1 MIRSMTA
8 LLLAV
13 TLSAGIQA
21 QAATANQETYYY
33 SLGEPTITEIPDYG
47 AMVPLAGLVQDC
59 DKNISYNTT
68 FSDEVQTAPA
78 GVVDKVGTVVVV
90 LDQVINIGKKVFDV
104 IRAGTPVV
112 NIKRDTAN
120 ALPSGLKCWS
130 DLGGWKMPKATS
142 YRVVYKNAL
151 GMEVVD
157 FTYKVIFTAGG
168 SADGVG
174 RYITN
179 ATILPANV
187 HVAFGFDFDVN
198 VTIPSVFNMGTKA
211 NPVAGMQMDINWVIR
226 GKIPVNT
233 VQRTESYYVTGKN
246 EIKSLN

>member
-1 MIRSMTA
+1 LIEPLGNEAKGGFMIRSMTA

-47 AMVPLAGLVQDC
+47 AMVPIAGLVQDC

-104 IRAGTPVV
+104 IIMNDGSMDYIN
-112 NIKRDTAN
+112 NII
-120 ALPSGLKCWS
+120 LK
-130 DLGGWKMPKATS
+130 L
-142 YRVVYKNAL
+142 
-151 GMEVVD
+151 
-157 FTYKVIFTAGG
+157 
-168 SADGVG
+168 
-174 RYITN
+174 
-179 ATILPANV
+179 
-187 HVAFGFDFDVN
+187 
-198 VTIPSVFNMGTKA
+198 
-211 NPVAGMQMDINWVIR
+211 
-226 GKIPVNT
+226 
-233 VQRTESYYVTGKN
+233 
-246 EIKSLN
+246 

>member
-47 AMVPLAGLVQDC
+47 AMVPLAGMVQDC
-59 DKNISYNTT
+59 DKNISYHTS
-68 FSDEVQTAPA
+68 FSDETNVASAA
-78 GVVDKVGTVVVV
+78 GLVEGVGTVVVV

-104 IRAGTPVV
+104 VRAGTPVV

-130 DLGGWKMPKATS
+130 DLGGWKAPKATS

-151 GMEVVD
+151 GMEH
-157 FTYKVIFTAGG
+157 
-168 SADGVG
+168 
-174 RYITN
+174 
-179 ATILPANV
+179 LPEDEIVEETKDKAEDDE
-187 HVAFGFDFDVN
+187 VAVL
-198 VTIPSVFNMGTKA
+198 TSEEIASLKELAKAAPSLLALLNKPEETSEE
-211 NPVAGMQMDINWVIR
+211 IN
-226 GKIPVNT
+226 
-233 VQRTESYYVTGKN
+233 S
-246 EIKSLN
+246 S